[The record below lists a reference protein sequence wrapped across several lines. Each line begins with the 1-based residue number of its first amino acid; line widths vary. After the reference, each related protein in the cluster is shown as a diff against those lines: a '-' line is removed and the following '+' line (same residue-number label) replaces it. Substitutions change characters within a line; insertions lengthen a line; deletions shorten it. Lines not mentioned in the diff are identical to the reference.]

1 MMWMMEFAVS
11 LVVFGPGD
19 AGMPKIDPFSSSKQM
34 TPRIDVPAGL
44 VA

>member
-19 AGMPKIDPFSSSKQM
+19 AGIPIDPFSSSKQT